1 MNRII
6 SVIIVDDEPTSI
18 EVLKKDLQQYPDIEV
33 ISTTSSAEK
42 AKKLILKYRPE
53 LLFMD
58 VEMPEMT
65 GFELIESIQDE
76 ISPETRVVFYT
87 AYDKYLLD
95 ALRASAFDYLL
106 KPYLPEDLEKLM
118 ERVKKS
124 VSEESSNLKQSIRR
138 FFTEENR
145 TAIQTVTG
153 LLLLKREDIVMFYFN
168 DSGKCWQIFLSNQ
181 TEHKLKS
188 TLSAKDLLHLSD
200 SFVQI
205 NQSYI
210 ININYLY
217 TIENKSL
224 ECKLYPP
231 FDRLQLTAS
240 RRCYSKI
247 KEMLDIL

>member
-33 ISTTSSAEK
+33 ISTTSSAD
-42 AKKLILKYRPE
+42 LK
-53 LLFMD
+53 
-58 VEMPEMT
+58 
-65 GFELIESIQDE
+65 
-76 ISPETRVVFYT
+76 
-87 AYDKYLLD
+87 
-95 ALRASAFDYLL
+95 
-106 KPYLPEDLEKLM
+106 KLM
-118 ERVKKS
+118 ERVRKS

-188 TLSAKDLLHLSD
+188 TLSAKDLLRLSD

>member
-42 AKKLILKYRPE
+42 TKKLILKYQPE

-153 LLLLKREDIVMFYFN
+153 LLLLKREDM
-168 DSGKCWQIFLSNQ
+168 
-181 TEHKLKS
+181 
-188 TLSAKDLLHLSD
+188 
-200 SFVQI
+200 
-205 NQSYI
+205 
-210 ININYLY
+210 
-217 TIENKSL
+217 
-224 ECKLYPP
+224 
-231 FDRLQLTAS
+231 
-240 RRCYSKI
+240 
-247 KEMLDIL
+247 